1 MSKILLIAAPRPDS
15 NQTAMHMG
23 DGRPPMGL
31 AYISAYVE
39 NLGHETKI
47 VDLYHFG
54 GGHIDEQQGYVK
66 ASATISHIIKNDK
79 PYDIMGEIERYKPD
93 VIGMYLGTI
102 SYYEGTELAIEIKQ
116 KHPNIPIMVGGPHA
130 IELPET
136 LVPYFDYVV
145 CGEGERAAID
155 IIEGR
160 AEKGIVKRDNVDDIN
175 ELPLPDFRHFIHKPY
190 NWRLEMFEN
199 DIDPVVTLNSTRG
212 CPFSCMFCGVANTKF
227 RGIAAERL
235 VGYISDLQDRYGA
248 QGIYFREDNFTVQPK
263 RVEEFCDILISEN
276 INIKWACETR
286 VNNLKP
292 KLLEKMAKSGC
303 VGLYIGVE
311 SGSERML
318 KYMRK
323 GETREDFIEKL
334 PIIHANGMTSYT
346 TWVFGLPTETEHDRD
361 ESYRFI
367 DLLKPTTADTFVF
380 LGQPGSDFYK
390 MLDATKTYEFKEK
403 NGLFYVPGFIPLAKR
418 IYGENDPRVEFVETL
433 YEKNGIKP
441 GPLEPFYIDEKL
453 YRELATKKVRAQLSE
468 KEDSTKHK
476 LMPALRIADTNTY
489 ESV

>member
-1 MSKILLIAAPRPDS
+1 MKKILLIAAPRPDS

-39 NLGHETKI
+39 QFGHETKI

-54 GGHIDEQQGYVK
+54 GGHDDEKQKAMK

-79 PYDIMGEIERYKPD
+79 EFDIFGEIETYKPD
-93 VIGMYLGTI
+93 IIGMYLGTI
-102 SYYEGTELAIEIKQ
+102 SYYEGTQLGQAIKEKY
-116 KHPNIPIMVGGPHA
+116 PNITTMVGGPHA

-145 CGEGERAAID
+145 CGEGEVAALD
-155 IIEGR
+155 IVEGR
-160 AEKGIVKRDNVDDIN
+160 VKDKGIVKRDNIDDIN
-175 ELPLPDFRHFIHKPY
+175 ELPLPDFRHFINSPY
-190 NWRLEMFEN
+190 NWQLEMFEN
-199 DIDPVVTLNSTRG
+199 DINPVITINSTRG

-227 RGIAAERL
+227 RGISAGRL
-235 VGYISDLQDRYGA
+235 VGYIDDLQSKHGA

-276 INIKWACETR
+276 MNVKWACETR

-292 KLLEKMAKSGC
+292 ALIEKMAKSGC

-323 GETREDFIEKL
+323 GETRKDFIEKM
-334 PIIHANGMTSYT
+334 PIIHASGMTTYT
-346 TWVFGLPTETEHDRD
+346 TWVYGLPSETEEDREASD
-361 ESYRFI
+361 RFI
-367 DLLKPTTADTFVF
+367 DLLKPTTADTFVY

-390 MLDATKTYEFKEK
+390 MLDATNTYELKER
-403 NGLFYVPGFIPLAKR
+403 NGIFYIPGFLHLAR
-418 IYGENDPRVEFVETL
+418 RVYGDNDPRVEFVERL
-433 YEKNGIKP
+433 YEENKIKP
-441 GPLEPFYIDEKL
+441 GKLETYHINDSLYQKL
-453 YRELATKKVRAQLSE
+453 KTTKIRAQLSV
-468 KEDSTKHK
+468 KE
-476 LMPALRIADTNTY
+476 
-489 ESV
+489 